1 MSEHADR
8 ADELDAEVEDMQH
21 QSDRLKA
28 EIDETRDD
36 WQTKKRDD
44 SVPGAGTGEEAEPEP
59 EPTCRPGQR
68 RRRARRRERAGGGG
82 GELARQGRGVDEEP
96 SG

>member
-59 EPTCRPGQR
+59 EPDSDQ
-68 RRRARRRERAGGGG
+68 ASGGDALDV
-82 GELARQGRGVDEEP
+82 ENEPKEEAA
-96 SG
+96 S